1 MIFLWKKLETYG
13 TKWKIIFIF
22 VFGMVTFT
30 GEYPSKVDDK
40 GRLVMPSALRKVMPE
55 DADMRFVVKRD
66 IFSDCLQ
73 MYTFEEW
80 QRRSEEVRSKLNFFN
95 EDHCRFWRE
104 FMRNLE
110 VVEPDPKFGRISIS
124 SRLLGSIGVSKDV
137 IFSGSYSWIEIWDKD
152 RYEASALTNEEVRTI
167 AGKLSQER

>member
-1 MIFLWKKLETYG
+1 
-13 TKWKIIFIF
+13 
-22 VFGMVTFT
+22 MVTFT
-30 GEYPSKVDDK
+30 GEYPSKIDDK
-40 GRLVMPSALRKVMPE
+40 GRLVMPSAFRKAVPE
-55 DADMRFVVKRD
+55 GADMRFVVKRD

-80 QRRSEEVRSKLNFFN
+80 QRRSEEVKAKLNFFN

-110 VVEPDPKFGRISIS
+110 VVEPDTKFGRISIS
-124 SRLLGSIGVSKDV
+124 SRLLASIGAVKDV
-137 IFSGSYSWIEIWDKD
+137 IFSGSYSWIEIWDKEKY
-152 RYEASALTNEEVRTI
+152 RASALTNEEVRTI